1 MSAMFLDWVDV
12 VQGKEKKEKEI
23 SDITWVFEKVGT
35 SLD

>member
-1 MSAMFLDWVDV
+1 MSAMFLDWVGV
-12 VQGKEKKEKEI
+12 VQGKKKKEI